1 MRLVTF
7 AEENPNG
14 KLIFGAAV
22 AVVAE
27 YWKTIKGLG
36 GGHCTGWRE
45 TTKGRRHV
53 VINGLS
59 NRNPKEASML

>member
-36 GGHCTGWRE
+36 GDIVQDGGKQRKDCAT
-45 TTKGRRHV
+45 
-53 VINGLS
+53 L
-59 NRNPKEASML
+59 

>member
-36 GGHCTGWRE
+36 GTLYRMEGNNERTAPRCNKWT
-45 TTKGRRHV
+45 
-53 VINGLS
+53 
-59 NRNPKEASML
+59 